1 MKMSFKYLSQYDLE
15 LYGSKK
21 YENILNFVKE
31 NYIVLVD
38 GNFTKD
44 DEIQL
49 LKITMEH
56 VNSKFKGIEFASFNP
71 TEKKHLNFFKSVKM
85 KLATWLSGNQGL
97 TLIGRSEII
106 KDIKKD
112 PDKIELMTKN

>member
-1 MKMSFKYLSQYDLE
+1 DKR
-15 LYGSKK
+15 
-21 YENILNFVKE
+21 YEEILNYVKE
-31 NYIVLVD
+31 NFIVLVD

-56 VNSKFKGIEFASFNP
+56 VNTKFKGIEFASFNP
-71 TEKKHLNFFKSVKM
+71 VSKKNINFFKNIKL
-85 KLATWLSGNQGL
+85 KLANWLSGSQGL

>member
-1 MKMSFKYLSQYDLE
+1 MKISFKYLSQYDLE
-15 LYGSKK
+15 SLGQKR
-21 YENILNFVKE
+21 YEEILNFVKE

-49 LKITMEH
+49 LKMTMEH
-56 VNSKFKGIEFASFNP
+56 VNNKFKGIEFASFNSVS
-71 TEKKHLNFFKSVKM
+71 KNDISFFKSVKL
-85 KLATWLSGNQGL
+85 KLSNWLSGKQGL
-97 TLIGRSEII
+97 TLIGRAEII